1 MPAMPDN
8 ATFEMPATFKTPVK
22 SVAGKDEDQIVVEL
36 GEAPSMV
43 NASRS
48 ECSSKKETPQGK
60 VQEDF
65 NFQLRPDTKPDQH
78 QQPE

>member
-1 MPAMPDN
+1 MPVIPDN
-8 ATFEMPATFKTPVK
+8 ATFEMPASLKTPVK
-22 SVAGKDEDQIVVEL
+22 SVVGKDEDMQIVVEL
-36 GEAPSMV
+36 GEAPSMA

-65 NFQLRPDTKPDQH
+65 NF
-78 QQPE
+78 

>member
-1 MPAMPDN
+1 MPDN
-8 ATFEMPATFKTPVK
+8 ATFEMPATFKATPEM
-22 SVAGKDEDQIVVEL
+22 SGAGKDEDQIVVEL
-36 GEAPSMV
+36 GEAPSMA

-60 VQEDF
+60 IQEDF
-65 NFQLRPDTKPDQH
+65 NFQLRPETKADKH